1 MNSITYLKIAN
12 GDTTYK
18 SKGRKKP
25 AAIRAAR
32 ARTKAMIAEFRAK
45 GWMR

>member
-1 MNSITYLKIAN
+1 MNSQTIWKCSK

-18 SKGRKKP
+18 TKGRKKP
-25 AAIRAAR
+25 AAVRAAR